1 LSTAKSKDRKE
12 LIKNAITKLDNSN
25 EDRFD
30 FDSPL
35 TMHALNPATH
45 ASLFATSHSIPNLEL
60 AVSTNTA
67 GFRQQIMRPMSA
79 RRRPSTPSL
88 LDAIPEVYP
97 K

>member
-1 LSTAKSKDRKE
+1 M
-12 LIKNAITKLDNSN
+12 DNYN

-60 AVSTNTA
+60 AVNTNTA
-67 GFRQQIMRPMSA
+67 GFRQQMRPMSA

-88 LDAIPEVYP
+88 DAIPEVNFISLVEIT
-97 K
+97 